1 MTALNSLLRIGYHI
15 VSKIVKAHLI
25 VCAVGYVGRVCR
37 PSLVVVEL
45 VDYKSYGKTEKAV
58 ELAHPLRVAA
68 GEIIVDGYYVNAFSG
83 KSVEVSGQCCD
94 EGFALARFHLG
105 NTTLVKYD
113 TADYLNREVL
123 HIENS

>member
-1 MTALNSLLRIGYHI
+1 MTALNSLLSIGYHI

-45 VDYKSYGKTEKAV
+45 VDYKSYGKTEEAV
-58 ELAHPLRVAA
+58 ELAHPLRVA
-68 GEIIVDGYYVNAFSG
+68 VDGYYVNAFSG

-94 EGFALARFHLG
+94 ESFALARFHLG

>member
-1 MTALNSLLRIGYHI
+1 MSAEYAALLSSLLSSWTI
-15 VSKIVKAHLI
+15 S
-25 VCAVGYVGRVCR
+25 
-37 PSLVVVEL
+37 PN
-45 VDYKSYGKTEKAV
+45 GKTEKAV